1 MTNLSVSVVIPLF
14 NTERY
19 VGEAIDSVLQQSMQ
33 PSEIIVVDDGS
44 TDAGPSL
51 VEQYGGIVRLDRQ
64 PKRGIGAT
72 RNRGIELAQGDVLA
86 FLDAD
91 DLWLPDKL
99 ERQLEALAQPDAD
112 IVFGRVEQFRSPELP
127 AAPVSPETRTGPLVG
142 AMLIRRET
150 FLRVGSFAT
159 GMLAGE
165 FLDWYGRAVD
175 LGLQIVHLP
184 QVVLR
189 RRLHDANTG
198 LQRNQARTDYARVLK
213 QMIDRRRARTPEK
226 MP

>member
-1 MTNLSVSVVIPLF
+1 VTISVVIPLF

-19 VGEAIDSVLQQSMQ
+19 IRAAVDSVLQQSVL
-33 PSEIIVVDDGS
+33 PSEIVVVDDGS
-44 TDAGPSL
+44 TDTGPSL
-51 VEQYGGIVRLDRQ
+51 VEQYGGMVRLDRQ

-99 ERQLEALAQPDAD
+99 ERQLEVLARPNAD
-112 IVFGRVEQFRSPELP
+112 IVFGRVEQFWSPELP
-127 AAPVSPETRTGPLVG
+127 AGPAPTETGTGPLVG

-150 FLRVGSFAT
+150 FQRVGPFAT
-159 GMLAGE
+159 GMLVAG

-175 LGLQIVHLP
+175 LGLRIVHHP
-184 QVVLR
+184 EVALR

-198 LQRNQARTDYARVLK
+198 RQQRQARADYARVLK
-213 QMIDRRRARTPEK
+213 QMIDRRRGRRPGETA
-226 MP
+226 